1 GKRCRRT
8 SLQRSI
14 GQPDC
19 GASSVDGATGKFSG
33 AGNVI
38 AANSN
43 ARIVSQTASGNLVQ
57 GNFIGTNVFGT
68 AALANATSRNSLG
81 GGIAIL
87 TGASAHTIGGTS
99 TLDGTGHLSGLGN
112 LISGN
117 APDAGFFNTFSR
129 SLVVY

>member
-87 TGASAHTIGGTS
+87 SCASPHTIGGANTP
-99 TLDGTGHLSGLGN
+99 GGAGRLSRFGN
-112 LISGN
+112 LYSG
-117 APDAGFFNTFSR
+117 
-129 SLVVY
+129 